1 VSDTNTKTLIKRL
14 RHKVKGDIGALSAK
28 KGLPLLASR
37 ARTDTRKY
45 HPARLLL
52 LITGVN
58 LIPLVLLIFALLFL
72 GEYRASLIE
81 SELELAELQGQYA
94 RSVVEN
100 KYLTNP
106 DDVGSALNEL
116 NRNMARAPLWVMIFD
131 AQSGLISNSLP
142 ADIKAQPKSEEGILN
157 ALAFSALNSFYE
169 LLSVSYNL
177 PPFPINKID
186 MPQHLPGVQ
195 MALDGQ
201 STIGAWS
208 LNKNQLFFTT
218 VVPVT
223 VNNEAKGVV
232 FLGRPASAIDETLT
246 SLRNDIFRFFL
257 IILFVSISV
266 SLLLVNTIATPLRKL
281 AKATESIRQGA
292 TSLSEI
298 PDMSDRGDEIGE
310 LSLSLRAL
318 VQALWQRMDNIE
330 RFAADVAHELKNPI
344 ASMQSA
350 LEILPSIKAKKDKER
365 LLSVLN
371 QDVRRLDRLVTD
383 ISQASRLD
391 VALSTEDVT
400 ALDLD
405 NILENL
411 VQKYAHRSE
420 ASEHAYT
427 ISMTNTALTPARI
440 EGNAGRLEQVFTNV
454 IDNAISFTPE
464 GGTISIKLT
473 ERPTAYEIHISD
485 EGSGI
490 SKGKEHQIFERF
502 YSERDI
508 EGNFGVNS
516 GLGLSIAQQIIHAHT
531 GLIQATNNLNGG
543 ACFTITL
550 PKLNQ
555 STKER

>member
-1 VSDTNTKTLIKRL
+1 MSDINTKSLIRRI
-14 RHKVKGDIGALSAK
+14 RHKVGSDIGSLSAK
-28 KGLPLLASR
+28 RGLPLLVSR
-37 ARTDTRKY
+37 RRPDSRKY

-58 LIPLVLLIFALLFL
+58 LIPLVLLVFALLFL

-81 SELELAELQGQYA
+81 SELELAEIQGQYA
-94 RSVVEN
+94 STVVEN
-100 KYLTNP
+100 KFL
-106 DDVGSALNEL
+106 SASNDMSSAVQKLE
-116 NRNMARAPLWVMIFD
+116 RKGARAPLWVIIFD
-131 AQSGLISNSLP
+131 EQGKLLANNLP
-142 ADIKAQPKSEEGILN
+142 AGVAQKSEQEGGFLN
-157 ALAFSALNSFYE
+157 ALTFSALNSFYD

-177 PPFPINKID
+177 PPFPISKVD
-186 MPQHLPGVQ
+186 APQHFPGVQ
-195 MALDGQ
+195 MGLEGQ

-208 LNKNQLFFTT
+208 LSKNQLFFTT

-223 VNNEAKGVV
+223 VNGDNRGVV

-383 ISQASRLD
+383 IAQASRLD

-400 ALDLD
+400 TLDLD
-405 NILENL
+405 FILGNL

-420 ASEHAYT
+420 TSDRTYSIT
-427 ISMTNTALTPARI
+427 MTTTATTPARI
-440 EGNAGRLEQVFTNV
+440 MGNAGRLEQVFANV
-454 IDNAISFTPE
+454 IDNAISFSPE
-464 GGTISIKLT
+464 KGTVSVKLT
-473 ERPTAYEIHISD
+473 ERPTAYEVHISD
-485 EGSGI
+485 DGPGI
-490 SKGKEHQIFERF
+490 SQGKEQKIFERF
-502 YSERDI
+502 YSERDT
-508 EGNFGVNS
+508 EDNFGVNS
-516 GLGLSIAQQIIHAHT
+516 GLGLSISQQIIHAHT
-531 GLIQATNNLNGG
+531 GLIQATNNASGG

-555 STKER
+555 NTKER